1 MTESTTNTITMVT
14 LSKMLTGLDSKQTMP
29 IIRVAHY
36 GTKEDLITKLA
47 HLAEHTYEGEQQRSV
62 LIMMISDGVQGN
74 AEFNITAA
82 VITEID
88 NLKWLVDVREVMHCL
103 GTQED
108 AVKKLGDVVTE
119 LTNQFNS
126 TVAVITEKD
135 NLKWLMDVREVM
147 HYLGTQEDAVKE
159 LWDMITMLTN

>member
-1 MTESTTNTITMVT
+1 MTESATNTITMVT

-47 HLAEHTYEGEQQRSV
+47 HLAEHMYEGEQQRSM

-74 AEFNITAA
+74 AEFNITAT
-82 VITEID
+82 VITKID
-88 NLKWLVDVREVMHCL
+88 NLKWLVDVREVMHCP

-108 AVKKLGDVVTE
+108 PVK
-119 LTNQFNS
+119 
-126 TVAVITEKD
+126 
-135 NLKWLMDVREVM
+135 
-147 HYLGTQEDAVKE
+147 
-159 LWDMITMLTN
+159 